1 MSMAKKPQP
10 IKIPKFRTTDEEATW
25 WESREGR
32 RVATEIMKRG
42 VAAGTARRS
51 VPLKTISMRLPVADL
66 EAAQELAAS
75 KGLPYQTYIK
85 MLIHE
90 ALQKQRRSA

>member
-1 MSMAKKPQP
+1 MPKKPKA
-10 IKIPKFRTTDEEATW
+10 ITIPRFRNADEEATW
-25 WESREGR
+25 WESREGK

-51 VPLKTISMRLPVADL
+51 VPLKTISMRLPVTDL
-66 EAAQELAAS
+66 EAAQELAAT

-85 MLIHE
+85 MILHE
-90 ALQKQRRSA
+90 ALQKQRRSV